1 MTLRPIS
8 IPAGGWAD
16 PNQNRVMK
24 TLETQINAISSA
36 LGGLTE
42 TTNGLVSASGS
53 NSLQIVAVE
62 QAHSEAFLIEFAD
75 DKDYTFVSWG
85 YAWTI
90 DRVVTKCTTGTCT
103 VVVSIDGVNLGGPAN
118 SVSTGEDTQAHT
130 SANNVVVGQDIT
142 ITISSN
148 AAAEGVAVTL
158 VGRRSLALR

>member
-8 IPAGGWAD
+8 IPAGSWTSDA
-16 PNQNRVMK
+16 QHRVMK
-24 TLETQINAISSA
+24 TIETQLNSISTA

-42 TTNGLVSASGS
+42 TTNGLVQSSGS
-53 NSLQIVAVE
+53 NALQIVAVE

-90 DRVVTKCTTGTCT
+90 DRVVTKCTAGTCT